1 MSDQALG
8 ALVDA
13 IGVLHT
19 SIRTKLMQA
28 GLEDS
33 PQEQQKLFDVICRA
47 LKRLAL
53 DPTGIN
59 MVMHPLI
66 SSEMYERMAVIL
78 SAVERDFAHE
88 LQQLQDLVAPYR
100 FRDVPLTLFSDPDVL
115 RAAKEG
121 LAARG
126 HRRRAPRRR

>member
-13 IGVLHT
+13 IDALHT
-19 SIRTKLMQA
+19 SIWTKLMQT
-28 GLEDS
+28 GLDDS
-33 PQEQQKLFDVICRA
+33 PEEQQQLFGVICRA

-66 SSEMYERMAVIL
+66 RSEMYERAVVIL
-78 SAVERDFAHE
+78 TAVERDFAHE

-100 FRDVPLTLFSDPDVL
+100 FPDVPLTLFSDPDGL

-126 HRRRAPRRR
+126 RRQH

>member
-13 IGVLHT
+13 IEVLHT

-33 PQEQQKLFDVICRA
+33 PEEQQKLFDVVCRS

-53 DPTGIN
+53 DPEGID
-59 MVMHPLI
+59 MVIHPLI
-66 SSEMYERMAVIL
+66 SSEMYERAVVIL
-78 SAVERDFAHE
+78 TAVERDFAHE

-100 FRDVPLTLFSDPDVL
+100 FPDVPLTLFSDPDVL

-126 HRRRAPRRR
+126 RRQH